1 MNIKKAMNDAQ
12 DPSGHIA
19 PEMMKTF
26 LSEMQ
31 VYRAAL
37 KEVKT
42 KLENLDDNFHVH
54 YDYNPIHHIDTRLK
68 SPVSIVNK
76 LHKKEKDITLDNMRD
91 FVNDIAGVRVICNYL
106 EDIDR
111 IADILLS
118 QDDVTLIRKKEYH
131 KIQTPNGY
139 RSLHLVVS
147 IPVYLAAERRD
158 IKVEIQIRT
167 IAMDLW
173 ASLEH
178 ELRYKNKS
186 GAEVPQ
192 ALSTRL
198 YLCAQVLKG
207 VDDEMQAIYTEI
219 QKLNKEAEDN

>member
-1 MNIKKAMNDAQ
+1 MNDSQ
-12 DPSGHIA
+12 DPSIHIS
-19 PEMMKTF
+19 PEMMKPF
-26 LSEMQ
+26 ISEMQ
-31 VYRAAL
+31 IYRAAL

-76 LHKKEKDITLDNMRD
+76 LRKKEKEVTMDNMREYI
-91 FVNDIAGVRVICNYL
+91 NDIAGVRVICNYL
-106 EDIDR
+106 EDLDR

-118 QDDVTLIRKKEYH
+118 QDDVTLIRKKEFH

-158 IKVEIQIRT
+158 VKVEIQIRT

-186 GAEVPQ
+186 NAEVPQ
-192 ALSTRL
+192 ELSTRL

-207 VDDEMQAIYTEI
+207 VDDEMQAIWSEI
-219 QKLNKEAEDN
+219 QKLNENEEN

>member
-1 MNIKKAMNDAQ
+1 MNIKKAMNDSQ
-12 DPSGHIA
+12 DPSIHIS
-19 PEMMKTF
+19 PEMMKPF
-26 LSEMQ
+26 ISEMQ
-31 VYRAAL
+31 IYRAAL

-68 SPVSIVNK
+68 SPLSIVNK
-76 LHKKEKDITLDNMRD
+76 LHKKEKEVTLENMREYI
-91 FVNDIAGVRVICNYL
+91 NDIAGVRVICNYL
-106 EDIDR
+106 EDLDR

-118 QDDVTLIRKKEYH
+118 QDDVTLIRKKEFH

-147 IPVYLAAERRD
+147 IPVDLAAERRD
-158 IKVEIQIRT
+158 VKVEIQIRT

-186 GAEVPQ
+186 GSEVPQ
-192 ALSTRL
+192 ELSTRL

-207 VDDEMQAIYTEI
+207 VDDEMQAIWSEI
-219 QKLNKEAEDN
+219 QKLNENEEN

>member
-1 MNIKKAMNDAQ
+1 MNIKKAMNDSQ
-12 DPSGHIA
+12 DPSIHIS
-19 PEMMKTF
+19 PEMMKPF
-26 LSEMQ
+26 ISEMQ
-31 VYRAAL
+31 IYRAAL

-76 LHKKEKDITLDNMRD
+76 LRKKEKEVTMDNMREYI
-91 FVNDIAGVRVICNYL
+91 NDIAGVRVICNYL
-106 EDIDR
+106 EDLDR

-118 QDDVTLIRKKEYH
+118 QDDVTLIRKKEFH

-158 IKVEIQIRT
+158 VKVEIQIRT

-178 ELRYKNKS
+178 ELRYKNKRGS
-186 GAEVPQ
+186 EVPQ
-192 ALSTRL
+192 ELSTRL

-207 VDDEMQAIYTEI
+207 VDEEMQAIWSEI
-219 QKLNKEAEDN
+219 QKLNENEEN